1 MEQCVCSIALVILL
15 IATLY
20 GGGETLTAGAIKVQ
34 RKNQQS
40 ICCVDASS
48 NTKMQ

>member
-1 MEQCVCSIALVILL
+1 VCAIALLVILL
-15 IATLY
+15 IATFY

-40 ICCVDASS
+40 VAEQ
-48 NTKMQ
+48 KQ